1 MTSDLADA
9 AARERIRTDLTT
21 NLLVEAGAGSGKTTA
36 LVRRLLQHVLA
47 GTPIEQVAAVTFT
60 RKAADELRERLQLR
74 LEEAI
79 RDATFDATAHDR
91 CATALRELDRA
102 FLGTI
107 HSFCARLLRE
117 HPLEA
122 GLDPAF
128 IEIPEAD
135 VEPMNRDFWRRWVD
149 AARLDGDGD
158 LQMLLAAGVE
168 PADLHD
174 AFANAMLFADVE
186 FDAPDVPVPDVAS
199 CRHALAD
206 LLDRALALMPQG
218 LPVEG
223 PDELMQSVL
232 RLRFQRSISDWD
244 DPAIFCTLLGTLSEN
259 KLGVTQKRWSESK
272 EGRKAAK
279 ELHEDFLG
287 WFTQRVAPV
296 LRAWREHLYPC
307 VMRTLRRAVAEF
319 AAERHETGRL
329 GFDDLLFLCA
339 RVLRENP
346 DVRNELGQRYRY
358 LLVDE
363 FQDTDPVQAEVCL
376 LLASASSEGNDW
388 LAVTPRP
395 GALFVVGDPKQSI
408 YRFRRADIQIY
419 ERVRE
424 RFTEFGATLALT
436 TNFRSLPVIGAL
448 VNTYF
453 QQTFPAHA
461 SAEQAAF
468 SPLLSEADGVATAMS
483 GVFRYVVQAESASR
497 VPVELRPHEFVAA
510 WIASRIAAGER
521 PGHFLILTEKK
532 APIAEYA
539 RALAERNIAVTTTG
553 ADLTQEHEL
562 RELMVVLR
570 ALADPE
576 NPVLVAAALEGLFF
590 GLTPADL
597 WSAHQ
602 RRVRLSI
609 GDGGAGD
616 DHPATRALAVL
627 QRWWRLS
634 RQAPADVLLDR
645 ILDETGLL
653 CLAAGES
660 LGDARAGALL
670 HLVETVRAVGAI
682 GQSGLTDAIA
692 VIDALLDAEAD
703 DAPLLPG
710 RTDAVRVMN
719 LHKAK
724 GLEADIVILAA
735 PTDHKTHEPQAH
747 VSRGA
752 DGPRGGLLISKGSG
766 TTRQRI
772 AQPPG
777 WDEMSAAEIRFS
789 TAEKERLR
797 YVATTR
803 ARRVLVV
810 AQAERMGKTVKADAS
825 MWRPLAPTLDVLQ
838 ASALEPGATPG
849 AGRAA
854 LSVPV
859 ASLDTDA
866 RAAAARV
873 TAARTASL
881 MRGTV
886 TGDLAREDVRAEAD
900 PARGAAG
907 GREWG
912 DLVHRG
918 LDALARGRRGASLR
932 GFSHAIVAETGGTT
946 DDVERL
952 MKVLDAVQA
961 TPLWSTLVATGAL
974 MPELPVMHVTAPDGI
989 ARVTHGVIDLAV
1001 CAADT
1006 WRIVDW
1012 KSDDVTD
1019 EVWMARRVEKY
1030 DRQLAHYSAML
1041 MALTARTV
1049 DATLVRVDRSSM
1061 TA

>member
-1 MTSDLADA
+1 MTKDLADDT
-9 AARERIRTDLTT
+9 ARERIRTDLTT

-36 LVRRLLQHVLA
+36 LVRRLLQHVVS

-74 LEEAI
+74 LEAAMT
-79 RDATFDATAHDR
+79 DATLDEAAQYR
-91 CATALRELDRA
+91 CATALRDLDRA

-107 HSFCARLLRE
+107 HSFCARILRE

-128 IEIPEAD
+128 IDIPEAD

-149 AARLDGDGD
+149 VARLDGDGD
-158 LQMLLAAGVE
+158 LQVLLAAGVE

-174 AFANAMLFADVE
+174 AFANAMLFADVD
-186 FDAPDVPVPDVAS
+186 FDAPDVPLPDVAS
-199 CRHALAD
+199 CRLALAD
-206 LLDRALALMPQG
+206 LLDRALALMPHD
-218 LPVEG
+218 LPVDG
-223 PDELMQSVL
+223 PDALMESVQ

-244 DPAIFCTLLGTLSEN
+244 DPAVFCTLLGTLSEN

-272 EGRKAAK
+272 EGRKVAK

-388 LAVTPRP
+388 QAVTPRP

-436 TNFRSLPVIGAL
+436 TNFRSLPVIGEL

-468 SPLLSEADGVATAMS
+468 SPLVSEADGVATAMS
-483 GVFRYVVQAESASR
+483 GVFRYVVQVESASEI
-497 VPVELRPHEFVAA
+497 VPRDAEFLAA
-510 WIASRIAAGER
+510 WIASQIAAGER

-532 APIAEYA
+532 APIAAYA

-616 DHPATRALAVL
+616 DHPAARALAVL

-747 VSRGA
+747 VSRAA

-777 WDEMSAAEIRFS
+777 WDEMSAAELRFS

-825 MWRPLAPTLDVLQ
+825 MWRPLAPTLDVLEAQ
-838 ASALEPGATPG
+838 ALVPGATHGGGRDVLSLPG
-849 AGRAA
+849 A
-854 LSVPV
+854 
-859 ASLDTDA
+859 SLERDA

-873 TAARTASL
+873 SVARTASL
-881 MRGTV
+881 IRGTV
-886 TGDLAREDVRAEAD
+886 TGDLTRDDVRAEA
-900 PARGAAG
+900 ALAGGGAS

-918 LDALARGRRGASLR
+918 LEALARGRRGASLR
-932 GFSHAIVAETGGTT
+932 GFAHAIVAETGGTT
-946 DDVERL
+946 DDAERL

-974 MPELPVMHVTAPDGI
+974 MPELPVMHVTVADGI
-989 ARVTHGVIDLAV
+989 ARVTQGVIDLAV
-1001 CAADT
+1001 CAPDA

-1019 EVWMARRVEKY
+1019 EVWMARRAEKY